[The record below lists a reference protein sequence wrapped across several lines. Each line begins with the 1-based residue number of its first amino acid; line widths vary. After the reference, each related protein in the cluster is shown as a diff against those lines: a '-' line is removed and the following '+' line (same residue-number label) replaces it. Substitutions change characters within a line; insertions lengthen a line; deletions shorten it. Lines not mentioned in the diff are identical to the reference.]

1 MKDLQT
7 TEPTYR
13 KAAKAARAELAE
25 TLRGIGID
33 PKRAKFETEK
43 IYVRCF
49 CKQKREAAKASAMF
63 LGQNGTSLMLGYKV
77 ACTCKAES
85 K

>member
-1 MKDLQT
+1 MQT

-25 TLRGIGID
+25 TLISQGID
-33 PKRAKFETEK
+33 PKRARFETEK
-43 IYVRCF
+43 IHVRCF
-49 CKQKREAAKASAMF
+49 CGQKREAAKASAMF

-77 ACTCKAES
+77 ACTCKAEN